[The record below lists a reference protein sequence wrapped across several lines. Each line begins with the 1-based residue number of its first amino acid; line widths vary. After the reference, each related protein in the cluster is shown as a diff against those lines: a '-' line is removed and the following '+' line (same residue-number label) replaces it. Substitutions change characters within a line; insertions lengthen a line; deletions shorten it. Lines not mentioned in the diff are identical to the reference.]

1 MTLGWRQGSSNHKD
15 QADQVQGYLRE
26 DGGPGTSVGGRRGRQ
41 QALAASQESLSPTAG
56 RGR

>member
-1 MTLGWRQGSSNHKD
+1 MPGWRHKD

-26 DGGPGTSVGGRRGRQ
+26 DSGPGTSVGGRTGRQ